1 MDTSVTGL
9 ATHHQRRVGNP
20 QAGLW
25 GVGHRPG
32 GRETKRRRRVRDRQH
47 LAIHKCDDSRVSI
60 GRPLDVRML
69 SFLACRPRCG
79 GRHADRAALVAARH
93 CTRSRMLRTV
103 LLEDDPQA
111 RRLLRTA
118 LSQSSPQPVDV
129 REAETVAACRALL
142 DAAPC
147 DLLLADLCLPDGS
160 GIEAIRHATTLS
172 PRPTV
177 LVVSSLADEE
187 IVVEAIAT
195 GASGYVS
202 KLDAPE
208 EITRAID
215 IAFAGGSCISPTI
228 AQRLMELVRRQ
239 GNTPATKSASHAQ
252 LTEAERSVLQLAAQ
266 GHTYRHIAQING
278 IQPST
283 VYTHV
288 RHIYE
293 KLQVS
298 NLAQALYQARR
309 QHLV

>member
-1 MDTSVTGL
+1 
-9 ATHHQRRVGNP
+9 
-20 QAGLW
+20 
-25 GVGHRPG
+25 
-32 GRETKRRRRVRDRQH
+32 
-47 LAIHKCDDSRVSI
+47 
-60 GRPLDVRML
+60 
-69 SFLACRPRCG
+69 
-79 GRHADRAALVAARH
+79 
-93 CTRSRMLRTV
+93 MLRTV
-103 LLEDDPQA
+103 LLEDDPHARHVLRIALTQA
-111 RRLLRTA
+111 TA
-118 LSQSSPQPVDV
+118 QPLDLH
-129 REAETVAACRALL
+129 EAETVAACRALL

-147 DLLLADLCLPDGS
+147 DLLLADLSLPDGS

-202 KLDAPE
+202 KLDPPE
-208 EITRAID
+208 EITHAIE
-215 IAFAGGSCISPTI
+215 IMFAGGSCISPAI
-228 AQRLMELVRRQ
+228 AQRLMQLVRRQ
-239 GNTPATKSASHAQ
+239 GNTCTPQPAPHAQ
-252 LTEAERSVLQLAAQ
+252 LTEAERGVLQLAAQ
-266 GHTYRHIAQING
+266 GHTYRRIAQING

-298 NLAQALYQARR
+298 NLAQALYQARL